1 MLVLTV
7 PFSCVKEELAGS
19 ELCPVYVFCH
29 CTPRRPDTLSISL
42 QRAALEKNTWL
53 TYVIGSP
60 VSLAGSLFDLVP
72 ISFGH
77 PNSTPLCRVRI

>member
-19 ELCPVYVFCH
+19 ELCHVYVFCH

-42 QRAALEKNTWL
+42 QRAALEKKHLVNL
-53 TYVIGSP
+53 RHRLPSLIGRL
-60 VSLAGSLFDLVP
+60 SL
-72 ISFGH
+72 
-77 PNSTPLCRVRI
+77 